1 MILFIFLF
9 RKSLMLVFG
18 IIVTCLTLS
27 AAAAADISFTEQEKL
42 YLQSAPL
49 IKVHA
54 EKAWRPFNFTEHN
67 QAKGYSN
74 DLIRLVARK
83 TGLKI
88 QFVPGYHWN
97 DYLGMLENGDI
108 DLITNIKITPEREQY
123 AVFTQYNPLK
133 AIDGLLTSNETAHYA
148 DFKYLKNKNIAVV
161 RGFFYEELMRTH
173 YPEINLLLTNS
184 TEESVEQLVLGHVD
198 AVLDSYAVLNYYIQR
213 YFISGV
219 KNVPLFDHY
228 VFNHLPQ
235 YMAVHKNNPVLR
247 DILNKGLLAVSDQEL
262 FNLQKKWSMSEELNE
277 QFVDTSFQQ
286 KMPVFS
292 ESERRYL
299 QRKGDLKM
307 CVDPDWLPIEG
318 IQNGQYIGMG
328 ADFLQLFKQRI
339 GNAVQLVESRSWSE
353 TLRLF
358 KEGECDFIP
367 VISRSEKRERY
378 LDFSYPYLRF
388 PQVLVTKKERLI
400 HKLEQVLDKP
410 LGIVKDYSYKDVFEE
425 NYPQGHLREF
435 SSAQAG
441 LDAVESGEI
450 YGFIDSLPV
459 MARQIQKY
467 YPELK
472 IADKFEHKY
481 ALSLAVRESNRVLLG
496 VFNKIIAS
504 ISVQQHEE
512 IINRWL
518 PLVYE
523 KKNSLTWLWSI
534 LAAAAVICFIFVLR
548 SLLLT
553 RTNRQLRDM
562 QEKLEQLAM
571 RDTLTGLPNHYH
583 STELLNKEWARARR
597 SKLPLSV
604 VMLDIDHFKSFNDQ
618 YGRLAGDSC
627 LIELAR
633 RLQEVIN
640 RPADLLARYS
650 GEEFILI
657 LPETSA
663 KGAQAL
669 TADVFSVLQRWA
681 LTHKGSP
688 SSSVLTMSAGCAT
701 LVYDDKYQADELVR
715 RADSALFRAQEKG
728 YNQLV
733 QYGNN

>member
-1 MILFIFLF
+1 MIPFILLF
-9 RKSLMLVFG
+9 RKSLISVFG
-18 IIVTCLTLS
+18 ILVTCLTFS
-27 AAAAADISFTEQEKL
+27 AAAADISFTEQERL
-42 YLQSAPL
+42 YLQNAPV

-54 EKAWRPFNFTEHN
+54 EKSWHPFNFTEHN

-83 TGLKI
+83 AGLKI

-97 DYLGMLENGDI
+97 DYLGMLENGEI

-123 AVFTQYNPLK
+123 ALFTQYNPLK
-133 AIDGLLTSNETAHYA
+133 AIDGLLTSNEKSHYA
-148 DFKYLKNKNIAVV
+148 DFKYLKDKNIAVV
-161 RGFFYEELMRTH
+161 RGFSYEELMRTH

-228 VFNHLPQ
+228 VFNHLHQ
-235 YMAVHKNNPVLR
+235 YMGVHRSNPGLR
-247 DILNKGLLAVSDQEL
+247 DILNKGLLAVTDEEL
-262 FNLQKKWSMSEELNE
+262 VQLQKKWSISEEQNE

-286 KMPVFS
+286 KMPEFS
-292 ESERRYL
+292 ETERRYL
-299 QRKGDLKM
+299 QRKGDLNM
-307 CVDPDWLPIEG
+307 CVDPNWLPIEG
-318 IQNGQYIGMG
+318 IRDGQYVGMG

-339 GNAVQLVESRSWSE
+339 ANEVHLIKSSSWTE
-353 TLRLF
+353 TLQLF
-358 KEGECDFIP
+358 KEGKCDFIP

-388 PQVLVTKKERLI
+388 PQVLVTKKERSI

-425 NYPQGHLREF
+425 NYPQGNLREF
-435 SSAQAG
+435 SSQQAG
-441 LDAVESGEI
+441 LNAVESGEI

-459 MARQIQKY
+459 MVRQIQKY

-481 ALSLAVRESNRVLLG
+481 ALSLAVQESNRVLLG
-496 VFNKIIAS
+496 VFNKVIAS
-504 ISVQQHEE
+504 ISVRQHEE
-512 IINRWL
+512 IINRWQ
-518 PLVYE
+518 PLVYD
-523 KKNSLTWLWSI
+523 KKNSLTWLWSV
-534 LAAAAVICFIFVLR
+534 LAAAAVICFIFVWR

-553 RTNRQLRDM
+553 RTNRQLLDM
-562 QEKLEQLAM
+562 QEKLQQLAM
-571 RDTLTGLPNHYH
+571 RDTLTGLPNHYY
-583 STELLNKEWARARR
+583 STEVLNKEWARARC

-650 GEEFILI
+650 GEEFIVI
-657 LPETSA
+657 LPETSD

-669 TADVFSVLQRWA
+669 TVDLFAVLQRWA
-681 LTHKGSP
+681 LPHKGLP

-701 LVYDDKYQADELVR
+701 LVYDDKYQADELLR
-715 RADSALFRAQEKG
+715 RADSALFKAQEKG
-728 YNQLV
+728 YNQMV